1 MARSDAIQPD
11 LIPDGIVAWNLRA
24 ARELRGWTQTEASE
38 HIAKYGIHWSVASLS
53 DAERSW
59 HRDSRHREFTASDLV
74 TFSLAFDL
82 PLPWWFLPPAAD
94 EIGDVTIGLVGITH
108 LDRSQILDL
117 IYRVNPSVDERLAR
131 LETSPSMTAPERL
144 RMAAHLEQQE
154 HDLQKLLNDVV
165 AAQEFL
171 KAEGRGNSRTNE
183 DDAQELLKVE
193 GRAEYW
199 TDEDDDDG

>member
-1 MARSDAIQPD
+1 MARKDLIQPD
-11 LIPDGIVAWNLRA
+11 LTPDQIVAWNLRA
-24 ARELRGWTQTEASE
+24 AREFKGWTPTEATGHLAE
-38 HIAKYGIHWSVASLS
+38 YGIDWSVASLS

-59 HRDSRHREFTASDLV
+59 HPDTRYREFTAGDLV

-82 PLPWWFLPPAAD
+82 PLPWWFLPPSAD
-94 EIGDVTIGLVGITH
+94 EIGVMTIGLGRVAH

-144 RMAAHLEQQE
+144 RMAAHLEQQK
-154 HDLQKLLNDVV
+154 HNLQKLLNDVV

-171 KAEGRGNSRTNE
+171 KAEYWTNE
-183 DDAQELLKVE
+183 
-193 GRAEYW
+193 G
-199 TDEDDDDG
+199 DDDG